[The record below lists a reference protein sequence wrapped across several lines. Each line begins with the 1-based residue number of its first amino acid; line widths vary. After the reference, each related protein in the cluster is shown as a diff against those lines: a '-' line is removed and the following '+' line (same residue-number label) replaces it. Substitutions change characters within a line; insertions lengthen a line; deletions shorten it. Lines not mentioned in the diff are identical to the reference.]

1 MGTGT
6 EVIRLPEI
14 KVFHRVYS
22 EVPMIE
28 TAISRSFTT
37 YSRIK
42 DRHQLLN
49 WALTTAETSLTSAGV
64 MAVVPIA
71 KKLENPIQ
79 FIDHT
84 LCLGLDKIE
93 EKVPM
98 VREKPEQILENACA
112 IAKRTMQ
119 PAVSTIS
126 LANELIISNALSL
139 GAKSWS
145 KANQLLE
152 TQYGNAAIRGFDS
165 TADVVDKIIDKY
177 FPATGDEESIV
188 INTED
193 KLLHTLQTLGRL
205 SNKAARRVYSHVTI
219 HLETIKPDNLKSY
232 VNYVVQFLQLTS
244 RHTDVKANDTE

>member
-1 MGTGT
+1 MSYG
-6 EVIRLPEI
+6 EIQLPEM
-14 KVFHRVYS
+14 KVFHRVYT

-28 TAISRSFTT
+28 TAVSRSFAT

-42 DRHQLLN
+42 DRHKLLN
-49 WALTTAETSLTSAGV
+49 WALTTAETSLTSAGI
-64 MAVVPIA
+64 MAVPIA

-79 FIDHT
+79 FIDST

-93 EKVPM
+93 EKVPL
-98 VREKPEQILENACA
+98 VKEKPEQILENAYTL
-112 IAKRTMQ
+112 AKKTVQ

-126 LANELIISNALSL
+126 LANELIISNATSL
-139 GAKSWS
+139 GVKSWC

-152 TQYGNAAIRGFDS
+152 TQYGDAAYRGIDS
-165 TADVVDKIIDKY
+165 TVDVVDKIIDKY

-205 SNKAARRVYSHVTI
+205 SNKAARRVYSHIII
-219 HLETIKPDNLKSY
+219 HLETLKPDNLKSY

-244 RHTDVKANDTE
+244 RHTDTKANDDN